1 MTEDNDIMIHHG
13 RYFRKYA
20 EISCR
25 NVEWDCLDVVPEL
38 MVSWL
43 TVPGVLQSMAKH
55 WSSGE
60 LLSPAQVTNLQEA
73 RVHLAG
79 YDLCQEL
86 YKAAYDLAFYSEDY
100 EAEQVRFVCSNL
112 ANQS

>member
-1 MTEDNDIMIHHG
+1 MKDNL
-13 RYFRKYA
+13 RKYA

-43 TVPGVLQSMAKH
+43 SVPGVLQSLAKH

-60 LLSPAQVTNLQEA
+60 LLSPAQVSNIQEA
-73 RVHLAG
+73 KVHLAG

-100 EAEQVRFVCSNL
+100 EAEQVSCHFQTFKVTLESPMHNGKVH
-112 ANQS
+112 

>member
-1 MTEDNDIMIHHG
+1 MKDNL
-13 RYFRKYA
+13 RKYA

-43 TVPGVLQSMAKH
+43 SVPGVLQSLAKH

-60 LLSPAQVTNLQEA
+60 LLSPAQVSNIQEA
-73 RVHLAG
+73 KVHLIIIIIIG
-79 YDLCQEL
+79 VQHPGGQGP
-86 YKAAYDLAFYSEDY
+86 SGR
-100 EAEQVRFVCSNL
+100 V
-112 ANQS
+112 